1 MQRGIRGAIQV
12 EVNESAT
19 IISAAEI
26 LMRKLID
33 ANDVNAHSVSA
44 VFFTVTPDL
53 NAAFPAAV
61 RSRIG
66 WDLVPFLCGQE
77 IPVEGSL
84 ERILRVLVLCET
96 EREQDEIQHQYL
108 GAAAVLRPDITQSSK
123 GAK

>member
-12 EVNESAT
+12 EVNEAAT
-19 IISAAEI
+19 IISAAEV

-33 ANDVNAHSVSA
+33 ANNVNADSVTA

-66 WDLVPFLCGQE
+66 WEQVPFLCGQE
-77 IPVEGSL
+77 IPVKGSL
-84 ERILRVLVLCET
+84 ERILRVLVLYET
-96 EREQDEIQHQYL
+96 ERRQDEIQHQYL
-108 GAAAVLRPDITQSSK
+108 GAASTLRPDLTKVRKS
-123 GAK
+123 